1 MAFETLKQIRQFT
14 VNDRQQNV
22 SLKWWNVYDLHVF
35 FYQGLLIS
43 TFNFEGCKSSGWDH
57 KTFKQPQTG

>member
-22 SLKWWNVYDLHVF
+22 SLK
-35 FYQGLLIS
+35 
-43 TFNFEGCKSSGWDH
+43 
-57 KTFKQPQTG
+57 